1 MQTSSHTCWKGEFV
15 LLVMLVMKLSDFAYC
30 FIKTMN
36 TLANSIQAVPLDKLR
51 QVYLKPTEVLK
62 VL

>member
-1 MQTSSHTCWKGEFV
+1 
-15 LLVMLVMKLSDFAYC
+15 MKMSDFAYC

-51 QVYLKPTEVLK
+51 RQVYLKPTEVLK